1 MVIPKERSPSKG
13 EKADL
18 RILGFDTSAKAAS
31 VALSENGKLI
41 SEFYLDSGFTHSE
54 TVLPMAKA
62 VLDAARITP
71 ADVDLF
77 AVNCGPG
84 SFTGLRI
91 GLAAVK
97 ALGMSLEKPC
107 AAVST
112 LEALAYNM
120 QSTGGVICA
129 AMDARCNQVYT
140 AFFESD
146 GTEIIRLCEDRA
158 VSTDVLFEDIKKLY
172 SEKGEKITLVGD
184 GAALCLKKFGDEFV
198 KIAPPQL
205 VLGHAS
211 GTCIAAKRLFEK
223 GETVSAG
230 ELVPNYL
237 RLAQAE
243 REKLQKEG
251 KL

>member
-1 MVIPKERSPSKG
+1 M
-13 EKADL
+13 
-18 RILGFDTSAKAAS
+18 RILSFDTSAKAAS
-31 VALSENGKLI
+31 VALSEDGKLI

-71 ADVDLF
+71 NDVDLF
-77 AVNCGPG
+77 AVNYGPG

-91 GLAAVK
+91 GIAAVK
-97 ALGMSLEKPC
+97 ALAMALNKPC

-112 LEALAYNM
+112 LESLAFNL
-120 QSTGGVICA
+120 QSTKGVICA

-146 GTEIIRLCEDRA
+146 GETVTRLCEDRA
-158 VSTDVLFEDIKKLY
+158 ITTDMLLEDIKKIY
-172 SEKGEKITLVGD
+172 EEKGEKITLVGD
-184 GAALCLKKFGDEFV
+184 GAALCYKKFGNEFV
-198 KIAPPQL
+198 NIAPPQL
-205 VLGHAS
+205 VLAHAS
-211 GTCIAAKRLFEK
+211 GTCVAADLLYKK
-223 GETVSAG
+223 GVTLSADK
-230 ELVPNYL
+230 LVPNYL

-243 REKLQKEG
+243 REKLEKEG

>member
-1 MVIPKERSPSKG
+1 M
-13 EKADL
+13 

-71 ADVDLF
+71 ADIDLF

-91 GLAAVK
+91 GIAAAK
-97 ALGMSLEKPC
+97 ALGMSLQKPC

-120 QSTGGVICA
+120 QSSAGIICA
-129 AMDARCNQVYT
+129 AMDARCSQVYT

-146 GTEIIRLCEDRA
+146 GTSVKRLCEDRA
-158 VSTDVLFEDIKKLY
+158 VSTDVLFEDIKKY
-172 SEKGEKITLVGD
+172 VSETGEKVWLVGD
-184 GAALCLKKFGDEFV
+184 GAALCHKKFGEEFV
-198 KIAPPQL
+198 KTAPPQL

-211 GTCIAAKRLFEK
+211 GTCIAAQKLFENGK
-223 GETVSAG
+223 TVSAG

>member
-1 MVIPKERSPSKG
+1 M
-13 EKADL
+13 

-31 VALSENGKLI
+31 VALSEDGKLI

-71 ADVDLF
+71 ADVDVF

-91 GLAAVK
+91 GIAAVK
-97 ALGMSLEKPC
+97 ALGMSLGKPC
-107 AAVST
+107 TAVST

-146 GTEIIRLCEDRA
+146 GIKVTRICEDRA
-158 VSTDVLFEDIKKLY
+158 VSTDELFEDIKKLVE
-172 SEKGEKITLVGD
+172 EKKEKVWLVGD
-184 GAALCLKKFGDEFV
+184 GANLCLKKFGEEFV
-198 KIAPPQL
+198 KVAPPQL

-211 GTCIAAKRLFEK
+211 GTCIAAKRLFEEGK
-223 GETVSAG
+223 TVSAA

>member
-1 MVIPKERSPSKG
+1 M
-13 EKADL
+13 

-31 VALSENGKLI
+31 VALSEDGKLI

-62 VLDAARITP
+62 VMDAARIKP
-71 ADVDLF
+71 SDIDLF

-91 GLAAVK
+91 GIAAAK
-97 ALGMSLEKPC
+97 ALGMSLDKPC

-120 QSTGGVICA
+120 QSAGGIICA

-146 GTEIIRLCEDRA
+146 GKNIERLCEDRA
-158 VSTDVLFEDIKKLY
+158 VSTDVLFEDIKKY
-172 SEKGEKITLVGD
+172 VEEKGEKVWLVGD
-184 GAALCLKKFGDEFV
+184 GAALCLKKFGEEFV

>member
-1 MVIPKERSPSKG
+1 MK
-13 EKADL
+13 
-18 RILGFDTSAKAAS
+18 ILGFDTSAKAAS
-31 VALSENGKLI
+31 VALTENGRLV

-91 GLAAVK
+91 GIAAVK
-97 ALGMSLEKPC
+97 ALGMSLDKPC
-107 AAVST
+107 ASVST
-112 LEALAYNM
+112 LEALAYNL
-120 QSTGGVICA
+120 QSTKGTICSV
-129 AMDARCNQVYT
+129 MDARCNQVYT

-146 GTEIIRLCEDRA
+146 GENLVRKCGDRA
-158 VSTDVLFEDIKKLY
+158 ISTDELFEDIKKIR
-172 SEKGEKITLVGD
+172 SETGEKVLLVGD
-184 GAALCLKKFGDEFV
+184 GANLCMKKFGGEFV
-198 KIAPPQL
+198 KPAPPQL
-205 VLGHAS
+205 LLGHAF
-211 GTCIAAKRLFEK
+211 GTCFAAEK
-223 GETVSAG
+223 LYEKDEITSAG
-230 ELVPNYL
+230 GLVPNYL

-243 REKLQKEG
+243 REKLEKEG

>member
-1 MVIPKERSPSKG
+1 M
-13 EKADL
+13 

-62 VLDAARITP
+62 VLDAARIAP

-77 AVNCGPG
+77 AVNYGPG

-91 GLAAVK
+91 GIAAVK

-120 QSTGGVICA
+120 QSAGGVICA

-146 GTEIIRLCEDRA
+146 GKSISRLCEDRA
-158 VSTDVLFEDIKKLY
+158 VSTDELFEDIKKY
-172 SEKGEKITLVGD
+172 VAEEGEKVWLVGD
-184 GAALCLKKFGDEFV
+184 GAALCFKKFGEEFT
-198 KIAPPQL
+198 KTAPSQL
-205 VLGHAS
+205 ILGHAS
-211 GTCIAAKRLFEK
+211 GTCVAAQKLFENGK
-223 GETVSAG
+223 TVSAG

>member
-1 MVIPKERSPSKG
+1 M
-13 EKADL
+13 
-18 RILGFDTSAKAAS
+18 RILGFDTSAKVAS

-71 ADVDLF
+71 NDIDVF

-91 GLAAVK
+91 GIAAVK
-97 ALGMSLEKPC
+97 ALGMSLNKPC
-107 AAVST
+107 AGVST
-112 LEALAYNM
+112 LEALAYSM
-120 QSTGGVICA
+120 QSSEGVICA
-129 AMDARCNQVYT
+129 AMDARCNRVYT
-140 AFFESD
+140 AFFKND
-146 GTEIIRLCEDRA
+146 GNNIIRLCEDRA
-158 VSTDVLFEDIKKLY
+158 VSTDVLFDDIKKIV
-172 SEKGEKITLVGD
+172 SETGEKVWLVGD
-184 GAALCLKKFGDEFV
+184 GAELYMKKFGDEFV
-198 KIAPPQL
+198 KEAPSQL
-205 VLGHAS
+205 KLGHAF
-211 GTCIAAKRLFEK
+211 GTCAVAQKLFEK
-223 GETVSAG
+223 GETVKAG

-237 RLAQAE
+237 QLAQAE

>member
-1 MVIPKERSPSKG
+1 M
-13 EKADL
+13 

-31 VALSENGKLI
+31 VALSEDGKLI

-71 ADVDLF
+71 ADVDVF

-91 GLAAVK
+91 GIAAVK
-97 ALGMSLEKPC
+97 ALGMSLGKPC

-146 GTEIIRLCEDRA
+146 GINVTRICEDRA
-158 VSTDVLFEDIKKLY
+158 VSTDELFEDIKKLVE
-172 SEKGEKITLVGD
+172 EKKEKVWLVGD
-184 GAALCLKKFGDEFV
+184 GANLCLKKFGEEFV

-211 GTCIAAKRLFEK
+211 GTGIAAKRLFEEEK
-223 GETVSAG
+223 TVSAA

>member
-1 MVIPKERSPSKG
+1 M
-13 EKADL
+13 

-31 VALSENGKLI
+31 VALSEDGKLI

-71 ADVDLF
+71 ADVDVF

-91 GLAAVK
+91 GIAAVK

-129 AMDARCNQVYT
+129 VMDARCNQVYT

-146 GTEIIRLCEDRA
+146 GINVTRICEDRA
-158 VSTDVLFEDIKKLY
+158 VSTDELFEDIKKLVE
-172 SEKGEKITLVGD
+172 EKKEKVWLVGD
-184 GAALCLKKFGDEFV
+184 GANLCLKKFGEEFV

-211 GTCIAAKRLFEK
+211 GTCIAAKRLFEEEK
-223 GETVSAG
+223 TVSAA

>member
-1 MVIPKERSPSKG
+1 M
-13 EKADL
+13 
-18 RILGFDTSAKAAS
+18 RILAFDTSAKAAS
-31 VALSENGKLI
+31 VALSQDGKLI

-71 ADVDLF
+71 SDVDLF

-91 GLAAVK
+91 GIAAVK
-97 ALGMSLEKPC
+97 ALGMSLDKPC

-120 QSTGGVICA
+120 QSSKGIICA

-146 GTEIIRLCEDRA
+146 GINVTRICDDRA
-158 VSTDVLFEDIKKLY
+158 VSTDLLFEDIKKLFD
-172 SEKGEKITLVGD
+172 ERGEKIWLVGD
-184 GAALCLKKFGDEFV
+184 GAALCYKKFGEEYV
-198 KIAPPQL
+198 KTAPTQL

-211 GTCIAAKRLFEK
+211 GTCIAAEK
-223 GETVSAG
+223 LYENGKIVSAA

>member
-1 MVIPKERSPSKG
+1 M
-13 EKADL
+13 

-31 VALSENGKLI
+31 VALSENGKLV

-71 ADVDLF
+71 ADIDLF

-91 GLAAVK
+91 GIAAVK

-120 QSTGGVICA
+120 QSFSGIICA

-146 GTEIIRLCEDRA
+146 GTSVKRLCEDRA
-158 VSTDVLFEDIKKLY
+158 VSTDVLFEDIKKY
-172 SEKGEKITLVGD
+172 VSETGEKVMLVGD
-184 GAALCLKKFGDEFV
+184 GANLCFKKFGDEFV
-198 KIAPPQL
+198 K
-205 VLGHAS
+205 
-211 GTCIAAKRLFEK
+211 KRLPSLFSDMPPEPALPRKRFLKTVKPFPPGNLFRTIFALHRRKEK
-223 GETVSAG
+223 NFRKRV
-230 ELVPNYL
+230 NYDRTWFRPR
-237 RLAQAE
+237 RLP
-243 REKLQKEG
+243 L
-251 KL
+251 

>member
-1 MVIPKERSPSKG
+1 ML
-13 EKADL
+13 A
-18 RILGFDTSAKAAS
+18 FDTSAKAAS
-31 VALSENGKLI
+31 VALSQDGKLI

-71 ADVDLF
+71 SDVDLF

-91 GLAAVK
+91 GIAAVK
-97 ALGMSLEKPC
+97 ALGMSLDKPC

-120 QSTGGVICA
+120 QSSKGIICA

-146 GTEIIRLCEDRA
+146 GINVTRICDDRA
-158 VSTDVLFEDIKKLY
+158 VSTDLLFEDIKKLFD
-172 SEKGEKITLVGD
+172 ERGEKIWLVGD
-184 GAALCLKKFGDEFV
+184 GAALCYKKFGEEYV
-198 KIAPPQL
+198 KTAPTQL

-211 GTCIAAKRLFEK
+211 GTCIAAEK
-223 GETVSAG
+223 LYENGKTVSAA

>member
-1 MVIPKERSPSKG
+1 M
-13 EKADL
+13 

-31 VALSENGKLI
+31 VALTEDGRLV

-71 ADVDLF
+71 EDVDLF

-91 GLAAVK
+91 GIAAVK
-97 ALGMSLEKPC
+97 ALGMSLGKPC
-107 AAVST
+107 ASVST
-112 LEALAYNM
+112 LEALAYNV
-120 QSTGGVICA
+120 QSAKGVVCSV
-129 AMDARCNQVYT
+129 MDARCSQVYT

-146 GTEIIRLCEDRA
+146 GERVLRRCGDRA
-158 VSTDVLFEDIKKLY
+158 VSTDELFEDIKKIC
-172 SEKGEKITLVGD
+172 SETGERVLLVGD
-184 GAALCLKKFGDEFV
+184 GANLCMKKFGGEFV
-198 KIAPPQL
+198 KTAPPQL
-205 VLGHAS
+205 LLGHAF
-211 GTCIAAKRLFEK
+211 GTCIAAERLYEK
-223 GETVSAG
+223 NETTSAAG
-230 ELVPNYL
+230 LMPNYL

>member
-1 MVIPKERSPSKG
+1 M
-13 EKADL
+13 
-18 RILGFDTSAKAAS
+18 RILAFDTSAKAAS
-31 VALSENGKLI
+31 VALSQDGKLI

-71 ADVDLF
+71 SDVDLF

-91 GLAAVK
+91 GIAAVK
-97 ALGMSLEKPC
+97 ALGMSLDKPC

-120 QSTGGVICA
+120 QSSKGIICA

-146 GTEIIRLCEDRA
+146 GINVTRICDDRA
-158 VSTDVLFEDIKKLY
+158 VSTDLLFEDIKKLFD
-172 SEKGEKITLVGD
+172 ERGEKIWLVGD
-184 GAALCLKKFGDEFV
+184 GAALCYKKFGEEYV
-198 KIAPPQL
+198 KTAPTQL

-211 GTCIAAKRLFEK
+211 GTCIAAEK
-223 GETVSAG
+223 LYENGKTVSAA

>member
-1 MVIPKERSPSKG
+1 MKEKFPLKG
-13 EKADL
+13 AKDKM

-91 GLAAVK
+91 GIAAVK
-97 ALGMSLEKPC
+97 ALGMSLGKPC

-112 LEALAYNM
+112 LEALAYNA
-120 QSTGGVICA
+120 QSFSGIICA

-146 GTEIIRLCEDRA
+146 GTTVNRLCEDRA
-158 VSTDVLFEDIKKLY
+158 VSTDVLFEDIKNY
-172 SEKGEKITLVGD
+172 ISERGEKVMLVGD
-184 GAALCLKKFGDEFV
+184 GANLCFKKFGDEFV
-198 KIAPPQL
+198 KTAPSQL
-205 VLGHAS
+205 LLGHAS
-211 GTCIAAKRLFEK
+211 GTCIAAEKLFES

>member
-1 MVIPKERSPSKG
+1 M
-13 EKADL
+13 

-31 VALSENGKLI
+31 VALTENGKLI

-71 ADVDLF
+71 GDVDLF

-91 GLAAVK
+91 SISAVK
-97 ALGMSLEKPC
+97 ALALSLNKPC

-112 LEALAYNM
+112 LEALAYNL
-120 QSTGGVICA
+120 QSTKGIICA

-146 GTEIIRLCEDRA
+146 GETVTRICEDRA
-158 VSTDVLFEDIKKLY
+158 ITTDVLYEDIKKIY

-184 GAALCLKKFGDEFV
+184 GAALCLKKFGEEFV

-211 GTCIAAKRLFEK
+211 GTCIAANLLFEK
-223 GETVSAG
+223 EETVTAA

>member
-1 MVIPKERSPSKG
+1 M
-13 EKADL
+13 

-91 GLAAVK
+91 GIAAVK
-97 ALGMSLEKPC
+97 ALGMSLDKPC

-120 QSTGGVICA
+120 QSFSGIICA

-146 GTEIIRLCEDRA
+146 GTFVKRLCEDRA
-158 VSTDVLFEDIKKLY
+158 VSTDVLFEDIKKY
-172 SEKGEKITLVGD
+172 VSETGKKVMLVGD
-184 GAALCLKKFGDEFV
+184 GANLCFKKFGDEFV
-198 KIAPPQL
+198 KTAPSQL

-211 GTCIAAKRLFEK
+211 GTCIAAEKLFESGK
-223 GETVSAG
+223 TVSAG